1 VVGAAALED
10 AAGRGA
16 RTRGLGERHSE
27 YDEGAAEDE
36 PERDGLIERESAE
49 KDR

>member
-1 VVGAAALED
+1 MGGAAALED

-16 RTRGLGERHSE
+16 RTRGLRERNSE

-36 PERDGLIERESAE
+36 PERHGLIQRQSAE

>member
-1 VVGAAALED
+1 VAARLED

-16 RTRGLGERHSE
+16 RTKGLRQGDARD
-27 YDEGAAEDE
+27 DEGAAEDE
-36 PERDGLIERESAE
+36 PERHGLIERESAE